1 MMKNVQN
8 NYKGKNSS
16 KIKRNIP
23 KRTIALQLIFCV
35 KTWAVNRVTQCLK
48 KAPFSFPAGVQLV
61 YFGDENGY
69 LSECMLCYANYRYY
83 RTGGLLD
90 TTRNHDNWEK

>member
-1 MMKNVQN
+1 MMKKVQN

-61 YFGDENGY
+61 LGARMDTCQSACYVMLIIGIIGQGGY
-69 LSECMLCYANYRYY
+69 
-83 RTGGLLD
+83 
-90 TTRNHDNWEK
+90 